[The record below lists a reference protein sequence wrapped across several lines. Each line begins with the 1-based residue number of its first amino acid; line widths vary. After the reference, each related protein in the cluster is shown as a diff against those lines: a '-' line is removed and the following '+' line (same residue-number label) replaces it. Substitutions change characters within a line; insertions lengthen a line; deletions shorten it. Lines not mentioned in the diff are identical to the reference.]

1 VPELSILIPAR
12 NEEWLPETVADVL
25 EHTSDRTEVIV
36 VLDGAWPVRPLPQH
50 GRVQVIY
57 LPESIGQRAATNL
70 AARVSTAPYICKLD
84 AHCSVADGFDGV
96 LIDAAKELGPGVTQI
111 PAQTN
116 LHVFDWVCDP
126 CSFRA
131 DQSPALR
138 ECPQC
143 KGQLRKEVVWKPRQ
157 NTRTR
162 FWRFTSEPKFDYWN
176 GYNERPE
183 SKGDICDVMTSL
195 GACFFMAR
203 ERFWQLGGL
212 DEAGGVW
219 GSYGIEIACKSWLSG
234 GRHVVNKKTSF
245 SHFFRVGGHG
255 FPYELKASQQE
266 AARRYCREMWF
277 NNRWPGQV
285 RPLSWLLEKFWPVPG
300 WSESEFASIR
310 ALGAT
315 FRVNAVPVMSV
326 VGDEQV
332 SPAQDALSLGAAGPL
347 VDLGGGQEV
356 PPDAVSART
365 VGPNAPALVLLHGH
379 EVEVGGVAA
388 SPISTEVV
396 ELWDVLP
403 AAGRDG
409 ANKPSVDE
417 PVGQRDLA
425 LEGQAAIAAVAGT
438 CPDPAPVY
446 NGDLAEYACKLLAVE
461 MWDVKGFSSH
471 ASASTDVRLGALS
484 GLAPTDAPFI
494 LIKSAPKGIVHYTDG
509 RIGEWLSRPVR
520 NSLEASGL
528 PIVSVNLQCSFDW
541 RHRVREIWMDGEPSH
556 LTMFRQILAGLEELP
571 ADYAFLCEHD
581 VLYHHSHFD
590 FVPPRD
596 DVYYYNLNVWKVD
609 AQTGRAVTYDT
620 KQTSG
625 LCANRELLV
634 QHYRR
639 RVARVER
646 EGFSRRMGFEPGSH
660 RRSERIDDIPSDT
673 WRSAFPNLDIRHSK
687 NLTATRWS
695 PEQFRDKRNCQGW
708 KEADEVP
715 GWGVTKGRM
724 AEIFAGVASAVQQA
738 VA

>member
-143 KGQLRKEVVWKPRQ
+143 KGKLRKEVVWKPRQ

-461 MWDVKGFSSH
+461 MLDVKGFSSH
-471 ASASTDVRLGALS
+471 ASASTDVGLGPVACVQHGAGPLIIAKS
-484 GLAPTDAPFI
+484 PT
-494 LIKSAPKGIVHYTDG
+494 KGCVYYTD
-509 RIGEWLSRPVR
+509 SCVDPVIR
-520 NSLEASGL
+520 DAVREQLRRVAPSQ
-528 PIVSVNLQCSFDW
+528 IVSVRLSGPHEQRFDGASNY
-541 RHRVREIWMDGEPSH
+541 VYDGARGYLS
-556 LTMFRQILAGLEELP
+556 MFQQILTGLLLL
-571 ADYAFLCEHD
+571 DTDHVFLAEHD
-581 VLYHHSHFD
+581 VLLHPSHFD
-590 FVPPRD
+590 FTPPRD
-596 DVYYYNLNVWKVD
+596 DCYYYNLNFFKVD
-609 AQTGRAVTYDT
+609 ANSGRAVTYVA

-625 LCANRELLV
+625 LCASRRLLV
-634 QHYRR
+634 DHYRK
-639 RVARVER
+639 RVALVEKV
-646 EGFSRRMGFEPGSH
+646 GFSRRMGFEPGSH
-660 RRSERIDDIPSDT
+660 SRPERVDAIGSDV
-673 WRSAFPNLDIRHSK
+673 WRSAFPNLDIRHGK
-687 NLTATRWS
+687 NLTPTRWS
-695 PEQFRDKRNCQGW
+695 QKQFKDQRNCQGW
-708 KEADEVP
+708 QEADEVP

-724 AEIFAGVASAVQQA
+724 ADIFAGVASAVQ
-738 VA
+738 